1 VRSFLDPTGP
11 VVAVITALGICVL
24 NAVAGYFIAKAAFGK
39 DLKVFLGVVFGSMA
53 ARLLVAI
60 VLMWVFLG
68 VVGMHQ
74 VAFAVTFAIASF
86 LSVMGEA
93 LFFHFWHDRYRRR
106 RLPVT
111 HLLKKKDDAVMTAA
125 FAL

>member
-1 VRSFLDPTGP
+1 LDPTGP
-11 VVAVITALGICVL
+11 VVATITALSICVL
-24 NAVAGYFIAKAAFGK
+24 NAAAGYYIAKAAFGK
-39 DLKVFLGVVFGSMA
+39 DLKVFLAVVFGSMGG
-53 ARLLVAI
+53 RLLLAVA
-60 VLMWVFLG
+60 LMWVFLG

-74 VAFAVTFAIASF
+74 VAFAVTFAIGSF

-93 LFFHFWHDRYRRR
+93 LFFHFWQDRYRG

-111 HLLKKKDDAVMTAA
+111 HLLKKKDNAVMTAA